1 MNSSTQQAMLDLP
14 SPLPLAG
21 RILIGWLSR
30 LRRGRM
36 EGQLP
41 SGESF
46 VIQGPEAGPTGV
58 IRLHRPMR
66 MVGRILG
73 RGSVG
78 FAESYMAG
86 EWSSPDTAH
95 LLELMLRNED
105 AFAHRM
111 EPNWMH
117 RLRLALHHR
126 GRRNHQR
133 GSRRNIAAHYD
144 LGNEFYRHWLDETM
158 TYSAAVFEHP
168 DQPLA
173 DAQRVKY
180 NQLLDVM
187 QVRPGDHILEV
198 GCGWGGFAIEAAR
211 RGARVTGLTLST
223 EQLAWARRSVADAGL
238 SGLVELRLQDYR
250 DTQGRFDHAVSIE
263 MLEAVGEQYWPAYFR
278 MLYDRVKPGGHIGLH
293 GITIAEERFE
303 EYRRSPDFI
312 QRYIFPG
319 GMLPTPRRLGEESN
333 RAGLEVLEST
343 GLGQHYATTLL
354 QWDAQ
359 FVRAL
364 PEIQR
369 LGFDQRFINMW
380 RYYLAYCYA
389 GFRTG
394 SIDVKRV
401 LLRRP

>member
-1 MNSSTQQAMLDLP
+1 MTSPQQAVVELP

-21 RILIGWLSR
+21 RVLLGWFSR
-30 LRRGRM
+30 LKRGRM
-36 EGQLP
+36 EGQMP
-41 SGESF
+41 DGEAF
-46 VIQGPEAGPTGV
+46 LIQGAEAGPTGV
-58 IRLHRPMR
+58 MRLHRPAR
-66 MVGRILG
+66 MVARIAM

-86 EWSSPDTAH
+86 DWSSPDTAH

-105 AFAHRM
+105 AFARRM
-111 EPNWMH
+111 EPSWLH

-126 GRRNHQR
+126 GRRNTQR

-158 TYSAAVFEHP
+158 TYSAAVFARP

-173 DAQRVKY
+173 EAQQNKY
-180 NQLLDVM
+180 DQLIDSLGA
-187 QVRPGDHILEV
+187 RPGEHILEV
-198 GCGWGGFAIEAAR
+198 GCGWGGFAMAAAR
-211 RGARVTGLTLST
+211 RGLRVTGLTLST
-223 EQLAWARRSVADAGL
+223 EQLTWARRRIAEAGYA
-238 SGLVELRLQDYR
+238 GQIELRLEDYR
-250 DTQGRFDHAVSIE
+250 DTPGQFDHVVSIE
-263 MLEAVGEQYWPAYFR
+263 MLEAVGEAYWPAYFR
-278 MLYDRVKPGGHIGLH
+278 MLHDRVRPGGHVGLH
-293 GITIAEERFE
+293 GITIAEARFE
-303 EYRRSPDFI
+303 DYRRRPDFI

-319 GMLPTPRRLGEESN
+319 GMLPTPGRLAAESEN
-333 RAGLEVLEST
+333 AGLEVVEST

-354 QWDAQ
+354 QWDAR

-364 PEIQR
+364 PEIER
-369 LGFDQRFINMW
+369 LGFDTHFINMW

>member
-1 MNSSTQQAMLDLP
+1 MIA
-14 SPLPLAG
+14 
-21 RILIGWLSR
+21 RIL
-30 LRRGRM
+30 
-36 EGQLP
+36 
-41 SGESF
+41 
-46 VIQGPEAGPTGV
+46 T
-58 IRLHRPMR
+58 
-66 MVGRILG
+66 

-105 AFAHRM
+105 AFAQRM

-158 TYSAAVFEHP
+158 TYSAAVFAYP
-168 DQPLA
+168 DQPLEE
-173 DAQRVKY
+173 AQRLKY
-180 NQLLDVM
+180 QQLLDVM
-187 QVRPGDHILEV
+187 QVRPGDQILEV

-223 EQLAWARRSVADAGL
+223 EQLAWARRSVQDAGL
-238 SGLVELRLQDYR
+238 SGLVDLRLEDYR
-250 DTQGRFDHAVSIE
+250 DTTGRYDHAVSIE

-278 MLYDRVKPGGHIGLH
+278 MLHDRVKPGGHIGLH
-293 GITIAEERFE
+293 GITIAEDRFE

-319 GMLPTPRRLGEESN
+319 GMLPTPLRLADESHN
-333 RAGLEVLEST
+333 AGLEVMEST

-354 QWDAQ
+354 QWDAR

-394 SIDVKRV
+394 TIDVKRV

>member
-1 MNSSTQQAMLDLP
+1 MTSSQQALIDLP
-14 SPLPLAG
+14 SPLPMGA
-21 RILIGWLSR
+21 RILLGWFSR
-30 LRRGRM
+30 LQRGRM

-41 SGESF
+41 GGEPF
-46 VIQGPEAGPTGV
+46 LIQGAEAGPTGV
-58 IRLHRPMR
+58 IRLHRPLR
-66 MVGRILG
+66 MVGRIAV

-86 EWSSPDTAH
+86 DWSTPDPAH

-105 AFAHRM
+105 AFQRRM
-111 EPNWMH
+111 EPSWVH
-117 RLRLALHHR
+117 RLRLALHHQK
-126 GRRNHQR
+126 RRNSQR

-158 TYSAAVFEHP
+158 TYSAAVFEQP

-173 DAQRVKY
+173 DAQRAK
-180 NQLLDVM
+180 NRQLLDVM

-211 RGARVTGLTLST
+211 RGARGTGLTLSS

-238 SGLVELRLQDYR
+238 SDRVELRLQDYR
-250 DTQGRFDHAVSIE
+250 DTRGRFDHAVSIE
-263 MLEAVGEQYWPAYFR
+263 MLEAVGEQYWPAYFD
-278 MLYDRVKPGGHIGLH
+278 MLHARVKPGGRIGLH
-293 GITIAEERFE
+293 GITIAEDRFE
-303 EYRRSPDFI
+303 DYRRRPDFI

-319 GMLPTPRRLGEESN
+319 GMLPTQRRLSEESN
-333 RAGLEVLEST
+333 RAGLEVVESV

-354 QWDAQ
+354 QWDAR

-364 PEIQR
+364 PDIQR
-369 LGFDQRFINMW
+369 LGFDERFINMW

-394 SIDVKRV
+394 SIDVRRV

>member
-1 MNSSTQQAMLDLP
+1 MTSTQQAVVDLP

-21 RILIGWLSR
+21 RILLGWFSR

-36 EGQLP
+36 EGQMP
-41 SGESF
+41 GGEPF
-46 VIQGPEAGPTGV
+46 LIQGAEAGPTGV
-58 IRLHRPMR
+58 MRLHRPGR
-66 MVGRILG
+66 MVARIAT

-105 AFAHRM
+105 AFQRRM
-111 EPNWMH
+111 EPSWLH

-126 GRRNHQR
+126 GRRNTQR

-144 LGNEFYRHWLDETM
+144 LGNEFYRHWLDDTM
-158 TYSAAVFEHP
+158 TYSAAIFEHP

-173 DAQRVKY
+173 EAQQNKY
-180 NQLLDVM
+180 DQLLDTLGA
-187 QVRPGDHILEV
+187 RPGDHILEI
-198 GCGWGGFAIEAAR
+198 GCGWGGFAMAAAQ
-211 RGARVTGLTLST
+211 RGMRVTGLTLST
-223 EQLAWARRSVADAGL
+223 EQLAWARRRIAEAGFA
-238 SGLVELRLQDYR
+238 GQVELRLEDYR
-250 DTQGRFDHAVSIE
+250 DTRGRFDHAVSIE
-263 MLEAVGEQYWPAYFR
+263 MLEAVGEAYWPAYFR
-278 MLYDRVKPGGHIGLH
+278 MLHDRVRPGGHIGLH

-303 EYRRSPDFI
+303 EYRRRPDFI

-319 GMLPTPRRLGEESN
+319 GMLPTPTRLAEES
-333 RAGLEVLEST
+333 RQAGLTMMEST

-354 QWDAQ
+354 QWDAR

-364 PEIQR
+364 PEIHR
-369 LGFDQRFINMW
+369 LGFDEHFINMW